1 MNRLHIIELEGQ
13 LSRRDARIA
22 ELEVAIDAM
31 SVELA
36 KPKAAPDLLEA
47 LETLIDVVGLT
58 AIKYEG
64 QKKVLADVVQISRA
78 ALNKAKGVT
87 P

>member
-1 MNRLHIIELEGQ
+1 MSRLRIIELEGQ
-13 LSRRDARIA
+13 LARRDARIA